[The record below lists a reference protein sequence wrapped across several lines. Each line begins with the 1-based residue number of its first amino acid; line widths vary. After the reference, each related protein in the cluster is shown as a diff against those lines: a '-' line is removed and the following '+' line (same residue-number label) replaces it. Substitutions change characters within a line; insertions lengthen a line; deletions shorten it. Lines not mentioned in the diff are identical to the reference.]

1 MKPILIAVI
10 VSVVVVSLL
19 FGTIRANPY
28 FHGGETLPPTG
39 ANPPSLS
46 LRLENNTFSQSNN
59 LVTPF
64 NNNSIF
70 NSNNITF
77 RITATSSQPK
87 NFSNSFGLPEKWYLT
102 DVWYVVDWL
111 DCNNSIYKQANWWQT
126 ETNFFRYMSLTN
138 IPEGN
143 HTMRVFA
150 NEIGDY
156 VKDMTKY
163 YFNINNSVT
172 INFAIDT
179 IKPSI
184 SFTEDYQN
192 KTYSSREKT
201 LYFTTDKKDCQTY
214 YSVDN
219 QSFSLAG
226 PGSSIQLINL
236 SNGKHNVTVYAVD
249 EYGVIGEQNTINF
262 DVKVPEPFPTTTVA
276 IVSGM
281 ILVLV
286 VGIISLLLL
295 NRQRKNQVKKV

>member
-1 MKPILIAVI
+1 MKQLIAVI
-10 VSVVVVSLL
+10 ILVLL
-19 FGTIRANPY
+19 CFIMVNPAVNANP
-28 FHGGETLPPTG
+28 FFPGGETLPPTG
-39 ANPPSLS
+39 ANPPTLS

-77 RITATSSQPK
+77 RITATGSQPK
-87 NFSNSFGLPEKWYLT
+87 NFSNPFGLPEKWYLT

-111 DCNNSIYKQANWWQT
+111 EGNNSIYKQKAT
-126 ETNFFRYMSLTN
+126 SFFRYVILTG

-143 HTMRVFA
+143 HTLSVFA

-156 VKDMTKY
+156 VKDITKY
-163 YFNINNSVT
+163 YFNINNSIT

-184 SFTEDYQN
+184 SFSEDYQN
-192 KTYSSREKT
+192 KTYSSTEKT
-201 LYFTTDKKDCQTY
+201 LYFTTDKENCQTY
-214 YSVDN
+214 YSIDN
-219 QSFSLAG
+219 QSFSLASSE
-226 PGSSIQLINL
+226 SSIQLINL

-249 EYGVIGEQNTINF
+249 EYGVIGEPNTINF
-262 DVKVPEPFPTTTVA
+262 NVKLSEPFPNTTVA

-281 ILVLV
+281 ILVLI

-295 NRQRKNQVKKV
+295 NRHRKTTKFP